1 MTTTPAPTTPGASG
15 ACGRSVLAASRSVV
29 DHLPWQALPGCEG
42 VSTKVV
48 ADVDGDVAGLLRLA
62 PNAQEVAHVH
72 GHGSHHL
79 WVLSGSVVVGG
90 MPLPEGSYLHVPA
103 GLVHDLHDAGDGSTL
118 FYVFSR

>member
-1 MTTTPAPTTPGASG
+1 MSTTPASTAPTSTATP
-15 ACGRSVLAASRSVV
+15 RTVLAASRQVV
-29 DHLPWQALPGCEG
+29 DHLPWQPLPGCTG
-42 VSTKVV
+42 VSTKVIS
-48 ADVDGDVAGLLRLA
+48 DVDGDVAGLLRLA
-62 PNAQEVAHVH
+62 PSAQEVQHVH